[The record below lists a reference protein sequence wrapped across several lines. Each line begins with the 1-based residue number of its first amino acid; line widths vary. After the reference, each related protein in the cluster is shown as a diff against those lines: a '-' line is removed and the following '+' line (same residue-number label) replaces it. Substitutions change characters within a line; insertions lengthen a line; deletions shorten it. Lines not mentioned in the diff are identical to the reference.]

1 LEVKEVV
8 LLRGSEPHK
17 VLQRVIEEK
26 RPALMCYL
34 SRGKWHKAQVL
45 LVNLDSE
52 KLDVRVV
59 PTGYEPVVLEQICGY
74 LGKPHP
80 VNVKLGQSVGLSV
93 KCEGGKFIFE
103 AEVMDFG
110 MSSPRGGG
118 IITLEIPDQM
128 EMISRRSYFRVRV
141 PEKLV
146 IDVQMWH
153 RRCRRVKA
161 ELERRWRGKLID
173 ISAGGLQVVV
183 GASERPDFRQ
193 GQFVKVRFCPL
204 PSEAALEF
212 SAQIR
217 NILPTADG
225 ESFCFGLQ
233 VVGLEASREGRAIL
247 ARLAAVT
254 ELYYELNRGRDVSQ
268 RSSQAALHTQT
279 YLKRCRSGWGD
290 LLHQ

>member
-1 LEVKEVV
+1 MKEVV

-26 RPALMCYL
+26 KPALMCYL

-59 PTGYEPVVLEQICGY
+59 PTDYEPVVLAQYYG
-74 LGKPHP
+74 LHGKPHP
-80 VNVKLGQSVGLSV
+80 VNVRLGQSVGLSI
-93 KCEGGKFIFE
+93 KCEGGKFIFD

-110 MSSPRGGG
+110 MSSPTGGG
-118 IITLEIPDQM
+118 IITLEVPDQM
-128 EMISRRSYFRVRV
+128 EMISRRSFFRVRV
-141 PEKLV
+141 PEEIS
-146 IDVQMWH
+146 IDVQLWH
-153 RRCRRVKA
+153 RRCRRSKA
-161 ELERRWRGKLID
+161 EQEHRWQGRLVD
-173 ISAGGLQVVV
+173 ISAGGLQVAVD
-183 GASERPDFRQ
+183 ASKRPDFRQ

-204 PSEAALEF
+204 RSSPAIEF

-225 ESFCFGLQ
+225 ESLCFGLQ
-233 VVGLEASREGRAIL
+233 VVGLEASKEGRAIL

-268 RSSQAALHTQT
+268 RSSQAAFHTQA
-279 YLKRCRSGWGD
+279 YPKHCHSEWGD

>member
-1 LEVKEVV
+1 MKEVV
-8 LLRGSEPHK
+8 LLRGTEPHK

-26 RPALMCYL
+26 KPALMCYL

-52 KLDVRVV
+52 MLDVKVL
-59 PTGYEPVVLEQICGY
+59 PTGCGSTALEQFCGHSE
-74 LGKPHP
+74 KPHP

-110 MSSPRGGG
+110 VSSPTGGG

-141 PEKLV
+141 PEKIL

-153 RRCRRVKA
+153 RRCRRL
-161 ELERRWRGKLID
+161 ETEPERRWHGRLID

-183 GASERPDFRQ
+183 EASKRPDFRQ

-204 PSEAALEF
+204 PSETAIEF

-217 NILPTADG
+217 NVLPTADG
-225 ESFCFGLQ
+225 EGLCFGLQ
-233 VVGLEASREGRAIL
+233 VVGLEASREGREIL

-254 ELYYELNRGRDVSQ
+254 ELYYELNRGRDVGQ
-268 RSSQAALHTQT
+268 RSSQATFHTQT